1 MKLKTISASVLFALL
16 PISGAHAAAMD
27 RSGQSIGAFLQP
39 NNYFE
44 AGISIIDP
52 DVSGKNQLGPISDM
66 GERWSHL
73 FEQLKAYL

>member
-52 DVSGKNQLGPISDM
+52 SVGGITTDGDRVSDM
-66 GERWSHL
+66 AED
-73 FEQLKAYL
+73 Y